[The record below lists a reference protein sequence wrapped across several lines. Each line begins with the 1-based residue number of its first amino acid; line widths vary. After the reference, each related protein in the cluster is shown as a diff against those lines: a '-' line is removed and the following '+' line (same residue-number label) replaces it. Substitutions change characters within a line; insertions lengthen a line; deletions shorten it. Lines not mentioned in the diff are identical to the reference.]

1 MQSFQRAHVDDQEN
15 LFDKVRDLSYVAHVN
30 GNHVLSLVKDDLER
44 IEEAIVHNL
53 SSHVPFISN
62 VSRYILFS
70 GGKRFRPLLMILA
83 ARLCGYSG
91 DHEYGLCTIFEYLHA
106 ATLLHDDVVDNAEIR
121 RGKAPAKDVYG
132 NQAVILVGDFLYSKS
147 LLISTLQ
154 GNIRIMAPLLE
165 ATTLMA
171 EGEVLQLLNE
181 QNLEVTEEEY
191 IQVIHRKTAV
201 LMAAACQVGA
211 ILGNVSPEKE
221 AAMRSYGENL
231 GVSFQLTDDIL
242 DYTGNVEEFGKK
254 VGNDFREG
262 KVTLPLI
269 HALRECDEN
278 DLKRIREMFLSK
290 RTKQSEFLKAKELID
305 KYGGFEYSRKLAQER
320 SNEAKQSL
328 EKFPPSETKDILL
341 NLADLVVNRRK

>member
-1 MQSFQRAHVDDQEN
+1 MQVLR
-15 LFDKVRDLSYVAHVN
+15 YVAGVS
-30 GNHVLSLVKDDLER
+30 GNHFLSLLKDDLER
-44 IEEAIVHNL
+44 IEDAIVQNL

-70 GGKRFRPLLMILA
+70 GGKRVRPLLMILA
-83 ARLCGYSG
+83 ARMCGYTG
-91 DHEYGLCTIFEYLHA
+91 DHEYGLSAIFEYLHA

-154 GNIRIMAPLLE
+154 GDIRIMEPLLE

-181 QNLEVTEEEY
+181 ENLEIGEEEY
-191 IQVIHRKTAV
+191 MQVIHRKTAV

-211 ILGNVSPEKE
+211 ILGSVSREKE
-221 AAMRSYGENL
+221 AAMRAYGENI
-231 GVSFQLTDDIL
+231 GMSFQLTDDIL
-242 DYTGNVEEFGKK
+242 DYTGSVGEFGKK
-254 VGNDFREG
+254 VGNDFKEG

-269 HALRECDEN
+269 HALRRSNQN
-278 DLKRIREMFLSK
+278 DLKRIREIFLRK
-290 RTKQSEFLKAKELID
+290 RIKQAEFIEAKDLIE
-305 KYGGFEYSRKLAQER
+305 KYGGFEYTRRLAQNA
-320 SNEAKQSL
+320 SNKAKDDL
-328 EKFPPSETKDILL
+328 ALFPPSPTKEILSAI
-341 NLADLVVNRRK
+341 ADYIVERRK